1 MKIAIVIILLF
12 VPSFLIAQENAQNRI
27 GTTEVPLVKKVIIGK
42 IILEGN
48 KITRP
53 HIINRELLFKQGDS
67 LDLNSLDQRL
77 KQSRLNLLNTSL
89 FNFITIDTVSEEKGC
104 FDVKIKMIE
113 RWYLFP
119 FPIFE
124 IADRNF
130 NSWLAHR
137 DSRRINYGGFLKWT
151 NLRGRMETLNLL
163 VRFGYDERYRILY
176 DFPYINQKQT
186 IGLTFMA
193 ALTQNHEVAY
203 KTEEDKPLYFR
214 GDDYLLKNYIIS
226 ASINYRP
233 SIFYTWSFSIAGNRY
248 LYDHRLAELNSSYA
262 PITSNSL
269 DFIQSTLLYTNDH
282 RDNKTYP
289 LSGLFND
296 VELAAQNGLF
306 SDNTSY
312 SNIFMKSN
320 IVFSEKINSKWSWS
334 AGTTLKFSTNN
345 KLPYFLNQGLG
356 YKRDYVR
363 GYENY
368 VIDGGRYILGRSNIR
383 YNLLKPTVKNLKI
396 TGSEKFDKIHYA
408 VYFNIFADMGIVF
421 PSDKPETEPLNSPIV
436 NNNKLNNTLLRGFG
450 AGLDL
455 VTYYDKVLR
464 LEYTVNHYGKGGIF
478 IHFETS
484 L

>member
-1 MKIAIVIILLF
+1 VKIVIAIIILL
-12 VPSFLIAQENAQNRI
+12 VPVFLFAQENTQSMVDP
-27 GTTEVPLVKKVIIGK
+27 GKTTYVKKIIIGK

-53 HIINRELLFKQGDS
+53 HIINRELLLKQGDS
-67 LDLNSLDQRL
+67 LDLNMLDQRL
-77 KQSRLNLLNTSL
+77 KQSRLNLLNTAL
-89 FNFITIDTVSEEKGC
+89 FNFVTIDTLSEENGNLN
-104 FDVKIKMIE
+104 VKIKMIE

-130 NSWLAHR
+130 NSWVNHR
-137 DSRRINYGGFLKWT
+137 DWRRVNYGGFLKWS
-151 NLRGRMETLNLL
+151 NLRGRMESLNLL

-203 KTEEDKPLYFR
+203 QTIDDKPLYYR
-214 GDDYLLKNYIIS
+214 GENYTLKYYTYSTTID
-226 ASINYRP
+226 YRP
-233 SIFYTWSFSIAGNRY
+233 SIFYTWLFTLSTNRY
-248 LYDHRLAELNSSYA
+248 KYDSKLSELNSSYA
-262 PITSNSL
+262 PLLSNSL
-269 DFIQSTLLYTNDH
+269 NFIQSTLLYRNDH
-282 RDNKTYP
+282 RDNKAYP
-289 LSGLFND
+289 LRGFFTD
-296 VELAAQNGLF
+296 IELTTQNGLF
-306 SDNTSY
+306 SNNDSY
-312 SNIFMKSN
+312 SNLYIKHNLMFA
-320 IVFSEKINSKWSWS
+320 EKITPRWAWS
-334 AGTTLKFSTNN
+334 AGTTFKISSNK
-345 KLPYFLNQGLG
+345 KLPYFLDQGLG

-363 GYENY
+363 GYEDY
-368 VIDGGRYILGRSNIR
+368 VIDGGRYVLGRSNIK

-408 VYFNIFADMGIVF
+408 VYFNIFADMGYVF
-421 PSDKPETEPLNSPIV
+421 ATDKVTTEPLNSPSL
-436 NNNKLNNTLLRGFG
+436 NNNLQNTLLRGFG
-450 AGLDL
+450 AGVDF

-464 LEYTVNHYGKGGIF
+464 IEYTVNHYGKGGFF